1 MWRAGGRLHYIAH
14 WPRLVLATHKKY
26 NNTKSICD
34 VRPNVT
40 NVTAAVAG
48 LLEDVLFFQ
57 I

>member
-1 MWRAGGRLHYIAH
+1 MWRAGGRLHYIAY
-14 WPRLVLATHKKY
+14 WPKLVLATHKKY